1 MCQWVATP
9 VNDMFADCVLTAVL
23 QAESLN
29 PDSKFLPVPSKMDR
43 MHFKVRVYKLLY
55 SRWCVAVP
63 TTHAVL
69 VTLNTFACTV

>member
-43 MHFKVRVYKLLY
+43 MHFKVRVHKLLY
-55 SRWCVAVP
+55 SRWRVAVCS
-63 TTHAVL
+63 TQAVL
-69 VTLNTFACTV
+69 VTINTYAAP